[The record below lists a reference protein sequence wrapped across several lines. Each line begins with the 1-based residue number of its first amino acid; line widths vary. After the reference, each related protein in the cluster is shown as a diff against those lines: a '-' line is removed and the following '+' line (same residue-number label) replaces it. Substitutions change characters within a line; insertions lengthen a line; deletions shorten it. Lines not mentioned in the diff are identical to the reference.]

1 MAKFKGKF
9 CKKGRDKINKA
20 LERGRESRWRQETAS
35 AANVVPII
43 SYDHEYAA
51 CDIPDPSQQIEIPL
65 DENLKEGEWR
75 VGRRVVELGNNNK
88 PKQTIFVWT
97 IHRNFSLYAMEYYI

>member
-9 CKKGRDKINKA
+9 CKKGREKIHKA
-20 LERGRESRWRQETAS
+20 LERGMELRWGQGTTS

-51 CDIPDPSQQIEIPL
+51 YDIPDPSQ
-65 DENLKEGEWR
+65 
-75 VGRRVVELGNNNK
+75 
-88 PKQTIFVWT
+88 
-97 IHRNFSLYAMEYYI
+97 